1 MNLSTNLVPAA
12 CLERHVRRTRRNV
25 WLGVGVTG
33 GFVVLVLWAWGAY
46 EAAAADRFRR
56 QLDDARARLGSTER
70 ALTSDLAKRGE
81 LLAALDHL
89 STLRHPQLWSR
100 RLATLTR
107 NAPLQV
113 VLTELKMEAG
123 HDRSATATPS
133 ALGRRNRGSSG
144 KDVQVE
150 EQARSRHTV
159 FVKGLALD
167 HEALIRLI
175 RAIEDIE
182 DFDEV
187 EMVRATR
194 EPYRSA
200 FAIAFELKCRVKD
213 PLQ

>member
-1 MNLSTNLVPAA
+1 MNLATNLVPAA
-12 CLERHVRRTRRNV
+12 CLEKHVRRMRRNV
-25 WLGVGVTG
+25 WLGIGVTG
-33 GFVVLVLWAWGAY
+33 AFAVLVLWAWGTY
-46 EAAAADRFRR
+46 EAVAADRFRR

-81 LLAALDHL
+81 LLAALDQL
-89 STLRHPQLWSR
+89 SALRHPQLWSN

-107 NAPLQV
+107 TAPLQV
-113 VLTELKMEAG
+113 VLTELRAEAG
-123 HDRSATATPS
+123 HDRGATAS
-133 ALGRRNRGSSG
+133 ALGRRNRGSSA
-144 KDVQVE
+144 KDARAE
-150 EQARSRHTV
+150 EHARSPHTV
-159 FVKGLALD
+159 FVKGLAFD

-175 RAIEDIE
+175 RAIEEIE